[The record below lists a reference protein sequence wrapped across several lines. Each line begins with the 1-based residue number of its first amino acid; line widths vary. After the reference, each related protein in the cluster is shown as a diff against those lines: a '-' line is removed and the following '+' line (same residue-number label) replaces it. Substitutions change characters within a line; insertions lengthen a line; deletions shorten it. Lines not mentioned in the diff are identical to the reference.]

1 MTVPMTVRFSNQ
13 LVAELI
19 QPFWAAWQA
28 GEFMTDASAVAGTH
42 RQRGLAWVRQAGG
55 VRPRRGRGLQGR
67 YLSFG
72 EREEIALGRASGES
86 IRSISRRL
94 GRSPSTISRELAR
107 NSDGKG
113 TYRATTAH
121 PLAYE
126 RAGRPKPA
134 KLVTNVVLRA
144 RVELDLEKKYSPEQI
159 VGRLRHDHPDDPE
172 MWVSTETIYQSLYV
186 QSRGALR
193 RDLTKCLRTG
203 RGLRQPNRQGAHRKN
218 RVLHDMVNIAERP
231 AEADDRAVP
240 GHWAGDLIIGKA
252 NASAIGTL
260 VERTTGYTMLVHL
273 PEGYKPAQVA
283 PALVAKI
290 QTLPAALRGSLTW
303 DQGVEMRDWKQVQMA
318 TGPGDLLLRPARPL
332 AARDQRKH
340 QWAAAAVFPQRH
352 RPVGAQRSRPGLG
365 RRRAQ
370 RQTPKTTSVQ
380 EADRTDRTA
389 PVALTAW
396 IRRTA
401 TGTPAQ
407 SRTPFLV
414 RCVEGISASAE
425 GACQRGWSSRSM

>member
-1 MTVPMTVRFSNQ
+1 MRVPMTVRFSNQ
-13 LVAELI
+13 LVADLI

-159 VGRLRHDHPDDPE
+159 AGRL
-172 MWVSTETIYQSLYV
+172 
-186 QSRGALR
+186 
-193 RDLTKCLRTG
+193 
-203 RGLRQPNRQGAHRKN
+203 
-218 RVLHDMVNIAERP
+218 
-231 AEADDRAVP
+231 
-240 GHWAGDLIIGKA
+240 
-252 NASAIGTL
+252 
-260 VERTTGYTMLVHL
+260 
-273 PEGYKPAQVA
+273 
-283 PALVAKI
+283 
-290 QTLPAALRGSLTW
+290 
-303 DQGVEMRDWKQVQMA
+303 
-318 TGPGDLLLRPARPL
+318 
-332 AARDQRKH
+332 
-340 QWAAAAVFPQRH
+340 
-352 RPVGAQRSRPGLG
+352 
-365 RRRAQ
+365 
-370 RQTPKTTSVQ
+370 
-380 EADRTDRTA
+380 
-389 PVALTAW
+389 
-396 IRRTA
+396 
-401 TGTPAQ
+401 
-407 SRTPFLV
+407 
-414 RCVEGISASAE
+414 
-425 GACQRGWSSRSM
+425 